1 MLTFLANTSK
11 FSMKRKID
19 PVEEKICQNLKTNEN
34 LCQFSFF
41 VDDLTCVKFARV
53 DGAVKRNL

>member
-1 MLTFLANTSK
+1 
-11 FSMKRKID
+11 MKRKID